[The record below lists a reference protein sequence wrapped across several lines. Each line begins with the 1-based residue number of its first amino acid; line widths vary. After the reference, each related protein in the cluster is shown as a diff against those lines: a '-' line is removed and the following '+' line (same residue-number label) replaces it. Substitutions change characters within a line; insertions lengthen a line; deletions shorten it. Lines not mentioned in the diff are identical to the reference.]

1 MKQMLLG
8 LFVACSM
15 ILQAQTFMINDFES
29 ATIGDSVPAGIKAA
43 WSGAVVVEA
52 NPVISAVDSSAKV
65 LKVINNGWVPVT
77 IPVTLPAGKTWADY
91 DGVRVKLC
99 PLAGSAGDL
108 TYTDVEIGLAANA
121 WSEFKVGDIRA
132 WSSATINTWYSVDI
146 AWDPALVTK
155 FTDSLTTTNLIVKY
169 NAVAGDNVLYDDIQ
183 LIEHQDPAREVTL
196 SFEDQILGTS
206 VGVGVWYGTG
216 FTYGVVAN
224 PVTDGINT
232 SSKAL
237 EVTWP
242 NGGGALAINILPAN
256 GDWHNYDYLS
266 FKVLALAYDTIN
278 PWSNIFVGG
287 GPDVWTGG
295 TSQWSDTLGIHDL
308 NKWYN
313 VVIPIGS
320 VANSTQPY
328 FDFQAKSGDIFLL
341 DDLSLMRNSTGFNT
355 PKASTLNVARISINQ
370 YQVTIGSVS
379 AYRLLNI
386 EGREIKSGVFASGS
400 NLLQVGDL
408 ASGIYL
414 LQTTSASEKN
424 VVKIIK

>member
-1 MKQMLLG
+1 MLLG

-15 ILQAQTFMINDFES
+15 LLQAQTFMVNDFES
-29 ATIGDSVPAGIKAA
+29 STIGDSIPGGVKAA

-52 NPVISAVDSSAKV
+52 NPVVNTVNSSAQV

-99 PLAGSAGDL
+99 PLVGSASDL
-108 TYTDVEIGLAANA
+108 TYTDVEIGLGDNA
-121 WSEFKVGDIRA
+121 WSEFKVGDTRA
-132 WSSATINTWYSVDI
+132 WSSANINTWYSVDI
-146 AWDPALVTK
+146 AWDPSLVK
-155 FTDSLTTTNLIVKY
+155 RFTDSVTTTNLIVKY
-169 NAVAGDNVLYDDIQ
+169 NAVAGDNVLYDDVQ

-206 VGVGVWYGTG
+206 VGIGVWYGTG

-242 NGGGALAINILPAN
+242 SGGGAIAVNILPPN

-266 FKVLALAYDTIN
+266 FKVLATAYDVTN
-278 PWSNIFVGG
+278 PWSNVFVGG
-287 GPDVWTGG
+287 GPNVWDGG
-295 TSQWSDTLGIHDL
+295 TSQWSDTLGIYDL

-320 VANSTQPY
+320 VAKSTQPY
-328 FDFQAKSGDIFLL
+328 LNIQANPGVVYLL
-341 DDLSLMRNSTGFNT
+341 DDISLMRNVAGFNT
-355 PKASTLNVARISINQ
+355 PKTSTLNVARISSKL
-370 YQVTIGSVS
+370 YQISIGSVS
-379 AYRLLNI
+379 TYRLLNI
-386 EGREIKSGVFASGS
+386 EGREIKSGVFAAGS
-400 NLLQVGDL
+400 NLLQVGNL

-414 LQTTSASEKN
+414 LQTTSNSEKN
-424 VVKIIK
+424 IVKIIR